1 MIEPLDFS
9 IQLPPSQPPVT
20 TTDQD
25 PPLPMFLF
33 VHPSQPPQQPPQQP
47 FPPVNTNQDSDPKT
61 KLTMSLYSTPPQQPP
76 QPQLPLPP
84 PHAPRR
90 NRRKP
95 SHAPREGKSPIIP
108 PPFPW
113 ATDHRAQV
121 HNLNYLTENL
131 ITTISGDVEC
141 KRCEKRYQIEY
152 NLEQKYQQV
161 SSYVAMH
168 MHEFHDR
175 APKKWMSPTLPTCKF
190 CHQENCVKPVM
201 KKKKSI
207 NWLFLFLGELVGC
220 CTLAQLKYFCK
231 HTGNHRT
238 GAKDRVLFLTYL
250 ELCKQV
256 SPDRWTL

>member
-76 QPQLPLPP
+76 QLPLPP

-95 SHAPREGKSPIIP
+95 SHAPREGKSPIIA

-121 HNLNYLTENL
+121 HNLNYLTENQ

-141 KRCEKRYQIEY
+141 KRCEKRYKIEY

-190 CHQENCVKPVM
+190 CHQENCVKP
-201 KKKKSI
+201 
-207 NWLFLFLGELVGC
+207 
-220 CTLAQLKYFCK
+220 LKYFCK